1 MNFLLRSFL
10 GLIILSIT
18 LGFLIFGSFV
28 LIEALKKRSEKSDN
42 RRFQKERVFA
52 VNVET
57 LNKQIAIPKIL
68 SYGEI
73 YSKRMLEI
81 RPLVSGRLDYVSEK
95 FVEGG
100 YVKSGDILFRLNQKD
115 YLNELEIAEI
125 DLEDTKAQLSEA
137 ISKLDY
143 ANLEFEVSESQ
154 LNLRKNALDRQ
165 TQLAESGLITSSQ
178 LENTQL
184 AYSSTKQQFLNKQN
198 LVKSSKNAI
207 DKLKIQ
213 LKRRSISIDKAKR
226 NLDETEIKAPFD
238 GIIASVNIL
247 PGSVINKNEKLGTL
261 LDPNSLEVM
270 FNLSANEFARVIDKD
285 GKLLNLDITAYLKL
299 SNNNIPFSGK
309 IERINPEIMN
319 IGSGR
324 KLFASINLGENKTLR
339 PGDFVVLEI
348 KEPSLKNITVLPSSA
363 VTIDGKIFILEED
376 NRLKEIEVTILRRQ
390 GNEVIVSGAP
400 TDKEYVMQRSPQ
412 LGNGLKIKPLRKK
425 DREISNSVNLSKN
438 NELVTISP
446 EKQKKLINILDK
458 LDRMPKS
465 VKDRLYEEI
474 NSGKIKAKTL
484 KRLEKNM
491 GNN

>member
-57 LNKQIAIPKIL
+57 LNKQIASPKIL

-184 AYSSTKQQFLNKQN
+184 AYSSSKQQFLNKQN

-299 SNNNIPFSGK
+299 SNNDIPFSGK

-465 VKDRLYEEI
+465 VKDRLYEQI

-491 GNN
+491 VNN

>member
-18 LGFLIFGSFV
+18 LGFLVFGSFV

-57 LNKQIAIPKIL
+57 LNKQIASPKIL

-115 YLNELEIAEI
+115 YLNDLEIAEI

-184 AYSSTKQQFLNKQN
+184 AYSSSKQQFLNKQN

-299 SNNNIPFSGK
+299 SNKNIPFSGK
-309 IERINPEIMN
+309 IERINPEIIN

-363 VTIDGKIFILEED
+363 VTIDGKIFILEGD

-400 TDKEYVMQRSPQ
+400 TNKEYVMQRSPQ

>member
-57 LNKQIAIPKIL
+57 LNKQIASPKIL

-184 AYSSTKQQFLNKQN
+184 AYSSSKQQFLNKQN

-299 SNNNIPFSGK
+299 SNKDIPFSCK
-309 IERINPEIMN
+309 RERINPEIMY

-390 GNEVIVSGAP
+390 GNEVIVCGAP

-438 NELVTISP
+438 NELVIISP

>member
-18 LGFLIFGSFV
+18 LGFLIFGSVV

-57 LNKQIAIPKIL
+57 LNKQIASPKIL

-184 AYSSTKQQFLNKQN
+184 AYSSSKQQFLNKQN

-299 SNNNIPFSGK
+299 SNNDIPFSGK

-438 NELVTISP
+438 NELVRISP
-446 EKQKKLINILDK
+446 EKQKKLINILNK

>member
-57 LNKQIAIPKIL
+57 LNKQIASPKIL

-184 AYSSTKQQFLNKQN
+184 AYSSSKQQFLNKQN

-299 SNNNIPFSGK
+299 SNNDIPFSGK

-324 KLFASINLGENKTLR
+324 KLFASINIGENKTLR

-491 GNN
+491 DNN

>member
-57 LNKQIAIPKIL
+57 LNKQTASPKIL

-165 TQLAESGLITSSQ
+165 TQLAVSGLITSSQ

-184 AYSSTKQQFLNKQN
+184 AYSSSMQQFLNKQN

-299 SNNNIPFSGK
+299 SNKDIPFSGK

-348 KEPSLKNITVLPSSA
+348 EEPSLKNITVLPSSA

-400 TDKEYVMQRSPQ
+400 TKKEYVMQRSPQ

-438 NELVTISP
+438 NELVTISS
-446 EKQKKLINILDK
+446 EKQKELINILDK

-465 VKDRLYEEI
+465 VKDKLYEEI

>member
-18 LGFLIFGSFV
+18 LGFLIFGSLV

-57 LNKQIAIPKIL
+57 LNKQIASPKIL

-184 AYSSTKQQFLNKQN
+184 AYSSSKQQFLNKQN

-299 SNNNIPFSGK
+299 SNKNIPFSGK
-309 IERINPEIMN
+309 IERINPEIIN

>member
-18 LGFLIFGSFV
+18 LGFLIFGSLV

-57 LNKQIAIPKIL
+57 LNKQIASPKIL

-184 AYSSTKQQFLNKQN
+184 AYSSSKQQFLNKQN

-299 SNNNIPFSGK
+299 SNKDIPFIGK

-363 VTIDGKIFILEED
+363 VTIDGKIFILDED

-400 TDKEYVMQRSPQ
+400 TEKEYVMQRSPQ

-438 NELVTISP
+438 NELVTISS

-484 KRLEKNM
+484 KKLEKNM

>member
-57 LNKQIAIPKIL
+57 LNKQIASPKIL

-100 YVKSGDILFRLNQKD
+100 YVESGDILFRLNQKD

-184 AYSSTKQQFLNKQN
+184 AYSSSKQQFLNKQN

-299 SNNNIPFSGK
+299 SNNDIPFSGK

>member
-57 LNKQIAIPKIL
+57 LNKQIASPKIL

-184 AYSSTKQQFLNKQN
+184 AYSSSKQQFLNKQN

-299 SNNNIPFSGK
+299 SNNDIPFSGK

-491 GNN
+491 DNN

>member
-18 LGFLIFGSFV
+18 SGFLIFGSFV

-57 LNKQIAIPKIL
+57 LNKQIASPKIL

-184 AYSSTKQQFLNKQN
+184 AYSSSKQQFLNKQN

-299 SNNNIPFSGK
+299 SNNDIPFSGK
-309 IERINPEIMN
+309 IERINPEIIN

>member
-57 LNKQIAIPKIL
+57 LNKQIASPKIL

-184 AYSSTKQQFLNKQN
+184 AYSSSKQQFLNKQN

-299 SNNNIPFSGK
+299 SNKDIPFSGK
-309 IERINPEIMN
+309 IERINPEIIN

-348 KEPSLKNITVLPSSA
+348 KEPFLKNITVLPSSA

>member
-57 LNKQIAIPKIL
+57 LNKQIASPKIL

-184 AYSSTKQQFLNKQN
+184 AYSSSKQQFLNKQN

-299 SNNNIPFSGK
+299 SNNDIPFSGK

-491 GNN
+491 SNN

>member
-18 LGFLIFGSFV
+18 LGFLIFGSLV

-57 LNKQIAIPKIL
+57 LNKQIASPKIL

-184 AYSSTKQQFLNKQN
+184 AYSSSKQQFLNKQN

-491 GNN
+491 SNN

>member
-18 LGFLIFGSFV
+18 LGFLVFGSFV

-57 LNKQIAIPKIL
+57 LNKQIASPKIL

-100 YVKSGDILFRLNQKD
+100 FVKSGDILFRLNQKD

-184 AYSSTKQQFLNKQN
+184 AYSSSKQQFLNKQN

-299 SNNNIPFSGK
+299 SNNDIPFSGK

-324 KLFASINLGENKTLR
+324 KLFASINIGENKTLR

-438 NELVTISP
+438 NELVAISP
-446 EKQKKLINILDK
+446 DQQKKLINILDK

-484 KRLEKNM
+484 KRLEKNL

>member
-18 LGFLIFGSFV
+18 LGFLIFGSLV

-57 LNKQIAIPKIL
+57 LNKQIASPKIL

-184 AYSSTKQQFLNKQN
+184 AYSSSKQQFLNKQN

-299 SNNNIPFSGK
+299 SNNDIPFSGK

-363 VTIDGKIFILEED
+363 VTINGKIFILEED

-425 DREISNSVNLSKN
+425 DREFSNSVNLSKN

>member
-18 LGFLIFGSFV
+18 LGFLVFGSFV

-57 LNKQIAIPKIL
+57 LNKQIASPKIL

-125 DLEDTKAQLSEA
+125 DLEDSKAQLSEA

-184 AYSSTKQQFLNKQN
+184 AYSSSKQQFLNKQN

-299 SNNNIPFSGK
+299 SNKDIPFIGK

-400 TDKEYVMQRSPQ
+400 TEKEYVMQRSPQ

-438 NELVTISP
+438 NELVTISS

-474 NSGKIKAKTL
+474 NSGKIKVKTL

>member
-28 LIEALKKRSEKSDN
+28 LIEALKKRSEKSEN

-57 LNKQIAIPKIL
+57 LNKQIASPKIL

-184 AYSSTKQQFLNKQN
+184 AYSSSKQQFLNKQN

-299 SNNNIPFSGK
+299 SNNDIPFSGK

>member
-18 LGFLIFGSFV
+18 LGFLIFGSLV

-57 LNKQIAIPKIL
+57 LNKQIASPKIL

-184 AYSSTKQQFLNKQN
+184 AYSSSKQQFLNKQN

-270 FNLSANEFARVIDKD
+270 FNLSANEFERVIDKD

-299 SNNNIPFSGK
+299 ANKDIPFIGK
-309 IERINPEIMN
+309 IERINPEIIN

>member
-28 LIEALKKRSEKSDN
+28 LIEALKKRSEKSEN

-57 LNKQIAIPKIL
+57 LNKQIASPKIL

-184 AYSSTKQQFLNKQN
+184 AHSSSKQQFLNKQN

-299 SNNNIPFSGK
+299 SNNDIPFSGK

-363 VTIDGKIFILEED
+363 VTIDGKIFIIEED

>member
-57 LNKQIAIPKIL
+57 LNKQIASPKIL

-348 KEPSLKNITVLPSSA
+348 KEPPLKNITVLPSSA

-474 NSGKIKAKTL
+474 YSGKIKAKTL

>member
-18 LGFLIFGSFV
+18 LGFLIFGSLV

-57 LNKQIAIPKIL
+57 LNKQIASPKIL

-184 AYSSTKQQFLNKQN
+184 AYSSSKQQFLNKQN

-299 SNNNIPFSGK
+299 SNNKIPFSGK

>member
-18 LGFLIFGSFV
+18 IGFLIFGSFV
-28 LIEALKKRSEKSDN
+28 LIEALKKRSENSDN

-52 VNVET
+52 VNVDT
-57 LNKQIAIPKIL
+57 LNKQIASPKIL

-137 ISKLDY
+137 ISKLDF

-165 TQLAESGLITSSQ
+165 TQLAESGLTTSSQ
-178 LENTQL
+178 LENIQL
-184 AYSSTKQQFLNKQN
+184 AYSSSKQQFLNKQN

-270 FNLSANEFARVIDKD
+270 FNLSANEFSRVIDKD
-285 GKLLNLDITAYLKL
+285 GKLLNLDIIAYLKL
-299 SNNNIPFSGK
+299 SNNDIPFSGK

-348 KEPSLKNITVLPSSA
+348 KEPSIKNITVLPSSA

-390 GNEVIVSGAP
+390 GNEVIISGAP
-400 TDKEYVMQRSPQ
+400 TEKEYVMQRSPQ

-425 DREISNSVNLSKN
+425 DKEISNSVNLSKH
-438 NELVTISP
+438 NELVEISP

-458 LDRMPKS
+458 LNRMPKS

>member
-57 LNKQIAIPKIL
+57 LNKQIASPKIL

-184 AYSSTKQQFLNKQN
+184 AYSSSKQQFLNKQN

-299 SNNNIPFSGK
+299 SNNDIPFSGK

-324 KLFASINLGENKTLR
+324 KLFASINIGENKTLR

-363 VTIDGKIFILEED
+363 VTIDGKIFIVEED

-458 LDRMPKS
+458 LDRLPKS

-474 NSGKIKAKTL
+474 YSGKIKAKTL

>member
-18 LGFLIFGSFV
+18 LGFLIFGSVV

-57 LNKQIAIPKIL
+57 LNKQIASPKIL

-184 AYSSTKQQFLNKQN
+184 AYSSSKQQFLNKQN

-299 SNNNIPFSGK
+299 SNNDIPFSGK

>member
-57 LNKQIAIPKIL
+57 LNKQIASPKIL

-184 AYSSTKQQFLNKQN
+184 AYSSSKQQFLNKQN

-270 FNLSANEFARVIDKD
+270 FSLSVNEFARVIDKD

-299 SNNNIPFSGK
+299 SNNDIPFSGK

>member
-28 LIEALKKRSEKSDN
+28 LIEALKKRSENSDN

-52 VNVET
+52 VNVDT
-57 LNKQIAIPKIL
+57 LNKQIASPKIL

-137 ISKLDY
+137 ISKLDF

-165 TQLAESGLITSSQ
+165 TQLAKSGLTTSSQ
-178 LENTQL
+178 LENIQL
-184 AYSSTKQQFLNKQN
+184 AYSSSKQQFLNKQN

-270 FNLSANEFARVIDKD
+270 FNLSANEFSRVIDKD
-285 GKLLNLDITAYLKL
+285 GKLLNLDIIAYLKL
-299 SNNNIPFSGK
+299 SNNDIPFSGK

-348 KEPSLKNITVLPSSA
+348 KEPAIKNITVLPSSA

-390 GNEVIVSGAP
+390 GNEVIISGAP
-400 TDKEYVMQRSPQ
+400 TEKEYVMQRSPQ

-425 DREISNSVNLSKN
+425 DKEIYNSVNLSKN
-438 NELVTISP
+438 NELVEISP
-446 EKQKKLINILDK
+446 EKQKKLKEFLDK
-458 LDRMPKS
+458 MDRMPKS

-474 NSGKIKAKTL
+474 KSGKMKAKTL
-484 KRLEKNM
+484 NRLEKNM

>member
-18 LGFLIFGSFV
+18 LGFLIFGSLV

-57 LNKQIAIPKIL
+57 LNKQIASPKIL

-184 AYSSTKQQFLNKQN
+184 AYSSSKQQFLNKQN

-299 SNNNIPFSGK
+299 SNKDIPFSGK
-309 IERINPEIMN
+309 IERINPEIIN

-348 KEPSLKNITVLPSSA
+348 KEPFLKNITVLPSSA

>member
-18 LGFLIFGSFV
+18 LGFLIFGSLV

-57 LNKQIAIPKIL
+57 LNKQIASPKIL

-125 DLEDTKAQLSEA
+125 DLDDTKAQLSEA

-184 AYSSTKQQFLNKQN
+184 AYSSSKQQFLNKQN

-299 SNNNIPFSGK
+299 SNKDIPFSGK
-309 IERINPEIMN
+309 IERINPEIIN

-348 KEPSLKNITVLPSSA
+348 KEPFLKNITVLPSSA

>member
-57 LNKQIAIPKIL
+57 LNKQIASPKIL

-184 AYSSTKQQFLNKQN
+184 AYSSSKQQFLNKQN

-299 SNNNIPFSGK
+299 SNNDIPFSGK

-400 TDKEYVMQRSPQ
+400 TEKEYVMQRSPQ

-425 DREISNSVNLSKN
+425 DREISNTVNLSKN
-438 NELVTISP
+438 NELVTISS

-465 VKDRLYEEI
+465 VKERLYEEI

-484 KRLEKNM
+484 TRFEKNM

>member
-57 LNKQIAIPKIL
+57 LNKQIASPKIL

-184 AYSSTKQQFLNKQN
+184 AYSSSKQQFLNKQN

-299 SNNNIPFSGK
+299 SNKDIPFSGK
-309 IERINPEIMN
+309 IERINPEIIN

-348 KEPSLKNITVLPSSA
+348 KEPFLKNITVLPSSA

-446 EKQKKLINILDK
+446 EKQKKLINTLDK

>member
-18 LGFLIFGSFV
+18 LGFLIFGSLV

-57 LNKQIAIPKIL
+57 LNKQIASPKIL

-184 AYSSTKQQFLNKQN
+184 AYSSSKQQFLNKQN

-299 SNNNIPFSGK
+299 SNNDIPFSGK

-446 EKQKKLINILDK
+446 EKQKKLINTLDK

>member
-10 GLIILSIT
+10 GLIILGIT

-57 LNKQIAIPKIL
+57 LNKQIASPKIL

-184 AYSSTKQQFLNKQN
+184 AYSSSKQQFLNKQN

-299 SNNNIPFSGK
+299 SNNDIPFSGK

-363 VTIDGKIFILEED
+363 VTIDGKIFIVEED

>member
-18 LGFLIFGSFV
+18 LGFLIFGSLV

-57 LNKQIAIPKIL
+57 LNKQIASPKIL

-184 AYSSTKQQFLNKQN
+184 AYSSSKQQFLNKQN

-299 SNNNIPFSGK
+299 SNNDIPFSGK

-491 GNN
+491 VNN

>member
-57 LNKQIAIPKIL
+57 LNKQIASPKIL

-184 AYSSTKQQFLNKQN
+184 AYSSSKQQFLNKQN

-299 SNNNIPFSGK
+299 SNNDIPFSGK

-465 VKDRLYEEI
+465 IKDRLYEEI

>member
-57 LNKQIAIPKIL
+57 LNKQIASPKIL

-165 TQLAESGLITSSQ
+165 TQLAESGLITSSE

-299 SNNNIPFSGK
+299 SNKDIPFIGK

-425 DREISNSVNLSKN
+425 DREFSNSVNLSKN

>member
-18 LGFLIFGSFV
+18 LGLLIFGSLV

-57 LNKQIAIPKIL
+57 LNKQIASPKIL

-299 SNNNIPFSGK
+299 SNNDIPFSGK